1 MYNANPILASVL
13 TESPIVR
20 RLRHSLLLPTEQI
33 YQDII
38 PVGDKLVRKS
48 SCFGTWPDLET

>member
-48 SCFGTWPDLET
+48 SH